1 MAGEILQ
8 NNLPFHKRNETF
20 VGLTFLLVHY
30 FQYRVSNR
38 YNKGILPNTWFH
50 SDGRSLKDI
59 GFLINMQGFTPIESI
74 VSRQGFITTHRV
86 LYQYTWF
93 HTDKHGFIPI
103 NMVSYRYIVSTR
115 YTEFHTDK
123 PGFIPIHSFNTLHKV
138 SYRFTGFHTYTQGCI
153 PLHRVS
159 YQHRVFL
166 PMHRVLYRYTGFHTN
181 TEIHADTQG
190 FIPIRR
196 VSYQYTGFHT
206 DTQGFIPIH
215 RDSYR

>member
-8 NNLPFHKRNETF
+8 NNLPFHKRNATF

-74 VSRQGFITTHRV
+74 ISRQGFITTHRV

-93 HTDKHGFIPI
+93 HTDKQGFILINSVSYRYAGFHTNTQGFIPI
-103 NMVSYRYIVSTR
+103 HRVSYRYTG
-115 YTEFHTDK
+115 FHTDK
-123 PGFIPIHSFNTLHKV
+123 QGFIPIHSFNTLHKV

-159 YQHRVFL
+159 YQHRV
-166 PMHRVLYRYTGFHTN
+166 LYRCTRFYTPT
-181 TEIHADTQG
+181 
-190 FIPIRR
+190 
-196 VSYQYTGFHT
+196 
-206 DTQGFIPIH
+206 
-215 RDSYR
+215 

>member
-8 NNLPFHKRNETF
+8 NNLPFHKRNATF

-93 HTDKHGFIPI
+93 HTDKQ
-103 NMVSYRYIVSTR
+103 
-115 YTEFHTDK
+115 
-123 PGFIPIHSFNTLHKV
+123 GFIPIHSFNTLHKV
-138 SYRFTGFHTYTQGCI
+138 PYLFTGFHTYTQGCI